1 MKYID
6 VHAHVFPDNVVEKVI
21 CALETFY
28 GYKWLGR
35 GTPADLLDSMAEAGI
50 TRSVIFSAATK
61 PEQVCHINDYIAS
74 LQRANPDRFIGFG
87 TLHPDFPE
95 PEAELERIRSLGLQG
110 LKFHP
115 DFQKL
120 CIDQPEMM
128 RIYRAAGE
136 DFPILFH
143 VGDRRFTYS
152 SPKRMAHVLDEFPRL
167 TVIAAHMGGYS
178 EPENAWKYLIGRN
191 VLLDVSST
199 IGKVGTDEIKRMI
212 EAHGVDRILFA
223 SDYPAV
229 RQKRAIEDVLSLGLT
244 PEENEKIFF
253 RNAERLFGRTF

>member
-6 VHAHVFPDNVVEKVI
+6 VHVHVFPDRIAEKVVQ
-21 CALETFY
+21 ALEGFY
-28 GYKWLGR
+28 GYHWQAK
-35 GTPADLLDSMAEAGI
+35 GTAGDILDSMAEAQI

-74 LQRANPDRFIGFG
+74 LQNAHPDKFIGFG

-95 PEAELERIRSLGLQG
+95 PEAEIWRMRALGLHG

-120 CIDQPEMM
+120 YIDQPEMM

-152 SPKRMAHVLDEFPRL
+152 SPKRVAHVLDEFPSL
-167 TVIAAHMGGYS
+167 MVIAAHMGGYS

-191 VLLDVSST
+191 VWMDVSST
-199 IGKVGTDEIKRMI
+199 FGHVPQDEIKRMI
-212 EAHGVDRILFA
+212 EAHGIDRILFA

-229 RQKRAIEDVLSLGLT
+229 RQKKAIEDVLSLGLT
-244 PEENEKIFF
+244 PEENEKIFCK
-253 RNAERLFGRTF
+253 NAERLFRTIF